1 VTVSDTRTPS
11 TDVSGALIKEKLEAR
26 GHQVVSCE
34 ILPDEPLHV
43 RDRVRD
49 LAASGMDAVLLNG
62 GTGIAPR
69 DTTFE
74 AIAGILDRRLDGFGE
89 LFRSLSY
96 SEIGAAAM
104 LSRALAGTL
113 NSTVVFSM
121 PGSPAACE
129 LAMDRLVLPE
139 LGHVVGLLRPA
150 ASSRTTR

>member
-1 VTVSDTRTPS
+1 
-11 TDVSGALIKEKLEAR
+11 
-26 GHQVVSCE
+26 
-34 ILPDEPLHV
+34 
-43 RDRVRD
+43 
-49 LAASGMDAVLLNG
+49 VLLNG
-62 GTGIAPR
+62 GSGIAPR

-113 NSTVVFSM
+113 NATVVFSM